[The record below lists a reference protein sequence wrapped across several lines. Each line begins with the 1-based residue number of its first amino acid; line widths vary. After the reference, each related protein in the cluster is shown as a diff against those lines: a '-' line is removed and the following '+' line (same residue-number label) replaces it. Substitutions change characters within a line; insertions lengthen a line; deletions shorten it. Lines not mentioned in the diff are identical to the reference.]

1 MKTKS
6 MLVAGLSLCLLAAMS
21 VGTMSCKKSDPVP
34 EDVTNPLD
42 EEVYYIT
49 GKVTEGTAALSG
61 VSVKVSG
68 GEASTATDGTYTLSV
83 KKKGD
88 YQVSFEKSGYISVS
102 GTATIPSS
110 AAKRS
115 SVALSQTLTKANAPV
130 TVTKDKAVD
139 IHSGVSQE
147 KSVTTLQVPAGAV
160 KEDVAVTVTEY
171 VPGAQ
176 KATSTA
182 IASLST
188 INCQPDGLVFEK
200 LVTVLV
206 KNPTNPTVHFENVA
220 HYKEV
225 NGAWQKQGV
234 ASYDTQSN
242 SYMVEL
248 TGFSNHSFG
257 PTYTI
262 ASTGTSSEKLAD
274 VVVDNLGV
282 MEAKEADVAGKQK
295 FGWQIDGDLKALLQK
310 SFPSLS
316 SEDQATLAA
325 SIESAIASSKG
336 SNAGVTE
343 TALSLGKAKVGGDMK
358 MTVSFTAKVAET
370 TGTFKLSY
378 NGASTN
384 LVVPVKTYNGV
395 DTKITYEQ
403 GNSRPDHSGGGG
415 N

>member
-1 MKTKS
+1 MKTKN
-6 MLVAGLSLCLLAAMS
+6 MLVAGFSLCLLAVMS

-68 GEASTATDGTYTLSV
+68 AEASTATDGTYTLPV

-102 GTATIPSS
+102 GNVTIASS
-110 AAKRS
+110 AAKHS
-115 SVALSQTLTKANAPV
+115 SVALSQALTKANAPV
-130 TVTKDKAVD
+130 VVKKDEAVE
-139 IHSGVSQE
+139 IHSGESQE
-147 KSVTTLQVPAGAV
+147 ESVTTLSIPAGAV

-176 KATSTA
+176 KAASTA

-188 INCQPDGLVFEK
+188 INCQPDGLKFDIPVE
-200 LVTVLV
+200 VSV
-206 KNPTNPTVHFENVA
+206 KNPVENVYFENVA

-225 NGAWQKQGV
+225 NGVWQNQGP
-234 ASYDTQSN
+234 ASYKPESN
-242 SYMVEL
+242 SYAVEL

-282 MEAKEADVAGKQK
+282 MEAKEAEVVGKQK
-295 FGWQIDGDLKALLQK
+295 FGWQIDGDLKALIQETI
-310 SFPSLS
+310 SGLS
-316 SEDQATLAA
+316 NEEQATLASA
-325 SIESAIASSKG
+325 IESAIASSKG

-343 TALSLGKAKVGGDMK
+343 TALSLGKSKVSGDTK
-358 MTVSFTAKVAET
+358 MTVSFTAKVVKT
-370 TGTFKLSY
+370 TGTFKLRNKS
-378 NGASTN
+378 NGSID